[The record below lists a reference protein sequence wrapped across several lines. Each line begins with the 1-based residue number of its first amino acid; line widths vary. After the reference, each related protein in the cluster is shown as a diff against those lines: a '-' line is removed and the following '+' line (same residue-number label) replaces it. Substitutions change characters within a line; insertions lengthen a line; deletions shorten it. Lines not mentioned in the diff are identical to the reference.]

1 MDRLLEFRVRFPEF
15 RQVPDAMISAAIT
28 DAMDETDVDVWLPSH
43 YETAVRYRAAHK
55 LALSPQGR
63 SAGLTNGA
71 AGKTTYWI
79 HLENLMAGNVIGI
92 RVSG

>member
-15 RQVPDAMISAAIT
+15 RQVPDSMVQAAIA
-28 DAMDETDVDVWLPSH
+28 DAMDETDATVWLPSH
-43 YETAVRYRAAHK
+43 YEAAVRYRAAHK

-63 SAGLTNGA
+63 SAGLTQGA
-71 AGKTTYWI
+71 AGKTTYWL
-79 HLENLMAGNVIGI
+79 HLESLMAGNVIGI